1 MILLVNYRSLRLS
14 ASLLYFKR
22 WLILFC
28 HVNYEMKTTVGSTSS
43 PNVVIG
49 DPVTGNA
56 LDRSLR
62 LSPAKSMREWR
73 KEENVTK

>member
-1 MILLVNYRSLRLS
+1 
-14 ASLLYFKR
+14 
-22 WLILFC
+22 
-28 HVNYEMKTTVGSTSS
+28 MKTTVGSTLS

-62 LSPAKSMREWR
+62 LSPDKSMRERR
-73 KEENVTK
+73 KKENVTK

>member
-1 MILLVNYRSLRLS
+1 MGNLLTYSDQLV
-14 ASLLYFKR
+14 LL
-22 WLILFC
+22 C
-28 HVNYEMKTTVGSTSS
+28 HINYEVKTNVGSTSS

-62 LSPAKSMREWR
+62 LSPAKSMR
-73 KEENVTK
+73 K

>member
-1 MILLVNYRSLRLS
+1 MLVSFLFES
-14 ASLLYFKR
+14 AFFDGFLIYLYFYFVT
-22 WLILFC
+22 LT
-28 HVNYEMKTTVGSTSS
+28 MKITVGSTSY

-62 LSPAKSMREWR
+62 LSPAKSIRECR